1 MANTFSLKKLL
12 EKNGIDLKKSLGQ
25 NFLTDDYYPEKIAES
40 ASEISTGVIEIGPGA
55 GALTRHLCR
64 HFKRAAAIELDKR
77 MKPLLDEALAEFDNC
92 EIIYGDVLKVDLAK
106 IIDDMKVDSVSVVA
120 NLPYYITTPIIMKL
134 LESRLFTRITVM
146 VQKEV
151 AARLTASKCDAEY
164 GAITAVCNY
173 YAKVKKLFNVSAGS
187 FSPPPKVDS
196 SVVMFDIYEKPP
208 VKPLDEQTFFSVIK
222 AAFAQRR
229 KMFANSFNSCF
240 NLLFT
245 KEEICDMLIDIGLK
259 STVRGEEMDIY
270 DFARISDYITRKKQ

>member
-25 NFLTDDYYPEKIAES
+25 NFLIDDYYPEKIAES

-64 HFKRAAAIELDKR
+64 HFKRVAAIELDKR
-77 MKPLLDEALAEFDNC
+77 MKPLLDEALAEFDNY

-134 LESRLFTRITVM
+134 LESGLSLKAITVM

-151 AARLTASKCDAEY
+151 ADRLCADLPGKNA
-164 GAITAVCNY
+164 GAVTVMVNY
-173 YAKVKKLFNVSAGS
+173 YARPEILFKVPRSCFLPV
-187 FSPPPKVDS
+187 PKVDS
-196 SVVMFDIYEKPP
+196 AVIRLSDLRSGRTP
-208 VKPLDEQTFFSVIK
+208 VKNEKNFKRLVS
-222 AAFAQRR
+222 AAFNYRR
-229 KMFANSFNSCF
+229 KTFVNSVNQSLGLGKPLIINALEKREIIVTARAEELSLEDFAFLSD
-240 NLLFT
+240 LLFDGG
-245 KEEICDMLIDIGLK
+245 K
-259 STVRGEEMDIY
+259 
-270 DFARISDYITRKKQ
+270 